1 MTVRVQER
9 ETKRLDGWLPW
20 IGRAISA
27 APVLILLMSARWKL
41 TLDPWYSGE
50 WARVGWD
57 VSALPRIGLIQLTC
71 VALYLI
77 PQTAVLGTVLLTG
90 YLGGA
95 IATYTRI
102 GEPVPVLV
110 PLTTA
115 LLAWLGLYLREP
127 RLRSLLPIRRKNR
140 G

>member
-77 PQTAVLGTVLLTG
+77 PQTAVLGTVLPWV
-90 YLGGA
+90 A
-95 IATYTRI
+95 VIMANDRPPKKRQ
-102 GEPVPVLV
+102 EV
-110 PLTTA
+110 
-115 LLAWLGLYLREP
+115 
-127 RLRSLLPIRRKNR
+127 NR
-140 G
+140 YQARPDRQLESRPHRVIEG